1 MTHEDSRRILT
12 SMPYKDGEIKIIVA
26 KERCELGNHY
36 HKIKTE
42 NFTLIAGSGIVELE
56 GEKSLIYEGDTIE
69 VNPNEKHA
77 FFLDKDSILFCICS
91 HPYDHSDDYTY

>member
-26 KERCELGNHY
+26 KDRCELGNHY

-42 NFTLIAGSGIVELE
+42 NSLKFNPEL
-56 GEKSLIYEGDTIE
+56 SLTKGNYSKIK
-69 VNPNEKHA
+69 PNKQDQ
-77 FFLDKDSILFCICS
+77 LDIKIDERIKKD
-91 HPYDHSDDYTY
+91 